1 MTERR
6 SLTFAG
12 SVTAAIGG
20 AVSGTGAL
28 ILTVSAATGG
38 SFPFGAAFLVFAGGP
53 FLLVGA
59 VLFAVGW
66 WQGRRSLR
74 RP

>member
-6 SLTFAG
+6 AFTIAG
-12 SVTAAIGG
+12 GVTAALGG

-53 FLLVGA
+53 FLIVGV
-59 VLFAVGW
+59 VLLGVAW
-66 WQGRRSLR
+66 LTGRRQQPRS
-74 RP
+74 

>member
-1 MTERR
+1 
-6 SLTFAG
+6 
-12 SVTAAIGG
+12 
-20 AVSGTGAL
+20 
-28 ILTVSAATGG
+28 VSAATGG

-66 WQGRRSLR
+66 WQGRRSHR